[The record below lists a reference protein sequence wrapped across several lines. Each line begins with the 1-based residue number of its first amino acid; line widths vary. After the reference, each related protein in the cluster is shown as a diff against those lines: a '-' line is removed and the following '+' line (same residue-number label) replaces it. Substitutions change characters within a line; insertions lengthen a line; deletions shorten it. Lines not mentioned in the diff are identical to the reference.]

1 MGFRIRTFSL
11 ILLLAMGLALSSAAQ
26 QPGPTPPR
34 TDQLTPE
41 QSKRLYGLEHQFMSP
56 CCYGEAL
63 YGHMSPTA
71 QEMKTEIAQM
81 IVGGQSDRQI
91 VEFFKDKYGERILTE
106 PEGTQWWVMNIVP
119 FVLLGLGLLLTVF
132 VIRRMMRPAEPRAA

>member
-1 MGFRIRTFSL
+1 MGIRIFPL
-11 ILLLAMGLALSSAAQ
+11 FLVALLALGLQALAQ

-34 TDQLTPE
+34 TDQLSPG
-41 QSKRLYGLEHQFMSP
+41 QSKRLYELEHQFMSP

-81 IVGGQSDRQI
+81 IVSGQSNRQI
-91 VEFFKDKYGERILTE
+91 VEFFKGKYGERILTE

-119 FVLLGLGLLLTVF
+119 FALLGVGLLLTVF
-132 VIRRMMRPAEPRAA
+132 VIRRMLRPAEPRAA

>member
-1 MGFRIRTFSL
+1 MGFQIRPFFL
-11 ILLLAMGLALSSAAQ
+11 ALLLAVSFSLSALAQ
-26 QPGPTPPR
+26 QPGATPPR

-41 QSKRLYGLEHQFMSP
+41 QSKRLYELEHQFMSP

-81 IVGGQSDRQI
+81 IVGGQSNRQI
-91 VEFFKDKYGERILTE
+91 VEFFKGKYGERILTE

-119 FVLLGLGLLLTVF
+119 FALLGLGLLITVF
-132 VIRRMMRPAEPRAA
+132 VIRRMLRPAEPRAA

>member
-1 MGFRIRTFSL
+1 MGARIFNR
-11 ILLLAMGLALSSAAQ
+11 LLVIMLCAVLGAAALAQ
-26 QPGPTPPR
+26 QPGATPPP

-41 QSKRLYGLEHQFMSP
+41 QSQRLYKLEHGFMAP

-63 YGHMSPTA
+63 YGHMSPAA

-81 IVGGQSDRQI
+81 VVAGQSDRQI
-91 VEFFKDKYGERILTE
+91 VEFFKAKYGERILTE

-119 FVLLGLGLLLTVF
+119 FTLLGLGVLLTVF
-132 VIRRMMRPAEPRAA
+132 IIRRMLRPAEPHAV

>member
-91 VEFFKDKYGERILTE
+91 VEFFKGKYGERILTE

>member
-81 IVGGQSDRQI
+81 IIGGQSDRQI
-91 VEFFKDKYGERILTE
+91 VEFFKGKYGERILTE

>member
-1 MGFRIRTFSL
+1 MGFQIRPLFLT
-11 ILLLAMGLALSSAAQ
+11 LLLAVGVVLSALAQ

-34 TDQLTPE
+34 TDQLTPQ
-41 QSKRLYGLEHQFMSP
+41 QSKRLYELEHQFMSP

-81 IVGGQSDRQI
+81 IVGGQSNRQI
-91 VEFFKDKYGERILTE
+91 V
-106 PEGTQWWVMNIVP
+106 
-119 FVLLGLGLLLTVF
+119 
-132 VIRRMMRPAEPRAA
+132 

>member
-1 MGFRIRTFSL
+1 MGFQIRPVFL
-11 ILLLAMGLALSSAAQ
+11 MVLLALGLAFSAIAQ

-41 QSKRLYGLEHQFMSP
+41 QSKRLYELEHEFMSP

-81 IVGGQSDRQI
+81 IVGGQSDREI
-91 VEFFKDKYGERILTE
+91 VEFFKGKYGERILTE

-119 FVLLGLGLLLTVF
+119 FALLGLGLLITVF
-132 VIRRMMRPAEPRAA
+132 VIRRMLRPAEPRAA